1 MNRETIELI
10 ERVVRDQFPNDP
22 IEVVHVKD
30 ATDADGE
37 PIYDVTVVHGK
48 QGLLD
53 SRKAMGIVRHTRER
67 LLERNDSTF
76 PIFSFMSKADARL
89 KTEAA

>member
-1 MNRETIELI
+1 MNRDIAQLI
-10 ERVVRDQFPNDP
+10 ERVVREQFANDP
-22 IEVVHVKD
+22 IEFVHVKD
-30 ATDADGE
+30 ATDADGD

-48 QGLLD
+48 KGLLD

-67 LLERNDSTF
+67 LMERNDSTF

-89 KTEAA
+89 TTAAA